1 MTTMGK
7 VDTSYLMTIIRWI
20 INISARS
27 PKLEWTSLT
36 YTTPYIANK
45 IRKVTKGIISYTHSW
60 HDIPN
65 MHLRTPLESFSV
77 GVQCKWA
84 NLHNDDNERKQHAW
98 SRTRP
103 YGHCVFGSL
112 YRTWSCIIYTLRQL
126 SRASIITIW
135 VNKND
140 KTHPSRTS
148 NRMQILSDIEKSE
161 HKATF
166 YLSLVH
172 QNMIR
177 YHWRLNPHCVIS

>member
-1 MTTMGK
+1 MSIGSYLRLESDIKVKYSFSQLSYDVTYNNLKHTTTENLTIMGK
-7 VDTSYLMTIIRWI
+7 VNTSYLMTIIRWI

-27 PKLEWTSLT
+27 PKLEWASLT
-36 YTTPYIANK
+36 HTTPYIANK

-112 YRTWSCIIYTLRQL
+112 YRTWSCITYTLRQL
-126 SRASIITIW
+126 
-135 VNKND
+135 
-140 KTHPSRTS
+140 
-148 NRMQILSDIEKSE
+148 
-161 HKATF
+161 
-166 YLSLVH
+166 
-172 QNMIR
+172 
-177 YHWRLNPHCVIS
+177 